1 MKPFDARLVCQ
12 RLCLLTNKG
21 QAGKRQRERAFSE
34 EVQARAWKIWTQSVR
49 RNRISYPLMN
59 FLAVFIVFFFPHVA
73 VIRWNDG
80 HIAAGGL
87 QGWQGTALD
96 MPESQVSFLI

>member
-1 MKPFDARLVCQ
+1 M
-12 RLCLLTNKG
+12 
-21 QAGKRQRERAFSE
+21 
-34 EVQARAWKIWTQSVR
+34 R
-49 RNRISYPLMN
+49 RNRISNPLMN
-59 FLAVFIVFFFPHVA
+59 FLAVFMFFFPLVA

-87 QGWQGTALD
+87 QGRRTRALD